1 MQWESALRPARTA
14 QVFMQEMQGGRRAH
28 DHCIFIEQVK
38 FEGCVHVLNESNA
51 HRIKKDVR
59 SILYTGQWVHGSMG
73 PWVHGSMGLWVHGS
87 MVPWFHGSMVPWF
100 HGSMACSCAQ
110 CAHVRNGRMGVWALV
125 RDGKRW

>member
-51 HRIKKDVR
+51 DRIKKDVR
-59 SILYTGQWVHGSMG
+59 SILYTGQWIRHYIHEIRQVMG
-73 PWVHGSMGLWVHGS
+73 PWVHGSMG
-87 MVPWFHGSMVPWF
+87 PWFHGVLMCSMC
-100 HGSMACSCAQ
+100 ACAQ
-110 CAHVRNGRMGVWALV
+110 WADGRMDWALV

>member
-1 MQWESALRPARTA
+1 
-14 QVFMQEMQGGRRAH
+14 MQEMQGGRRAH

-59 SILYTGQWVHGSMG
+59 SILYTGQWILHYIHEIRQVMG
-73 PWVHGSMGLWVHGS
+73 PWVHGSM
-87 MVPWFHGSMVPWF
+87 VPWR
-100 HGSMACSCAQ
+100 
-110 CAHVRNGRMGVWALV
+110 AHVRNGRMGGWADGRLGGWALV

>member
-59 SILYTGQWVHGSMG
+59 SILYTGQWIRHYIHEIRQVMG
-73 PWVHGSMGLWVHGS
+73 PWVHGSMGPWVYGS
-87 MVPWFHGSMVPWF
+87 MGPWFHGSMVPWR
-100 HGSMACSCAQ
+100 
-110 CAHVRNGRMGVWALV
+110 AHVLNVRMCAMGGWADGLGV
-125 RDGKRW
+125 GKRW